1 MGQCAVR
8 KVDVQLTTSELES
21 LVVFPCAVK
30 LKIFG
35 LFWNDVEFIE
45 QAMKAEHPMDPLLA
59 VPKELRDAISY
70 NLLSPDYVIA
80 SERAR
85 FLSSGQEELKRWMLM
100 NVL

>member
-1 MGQCAVR
+1 
-8 KVDVQLTTSELES
+8 
-21 LVVFPCAVK
+21 
-30 LKIFG
+30 
-35 LFWNDVEFIE
+35 
-45 QAMKAEHPMDPLLA
+45 MKAEHPMDPLLA